1 MKIIIIILVAVLF
14 ISADLSVAQNY
25 WTNLNGPFGGNV
37 LEINKNNNGDLVVLR
52 GEGVYNSA
60 DNGVTWNAIPQG
72 MVNTNLSMTISPS
85 GVLYTGKS
93 TGGLWWTGNSGQS
106 WSFNP
111 ISVAPHSGLWASIY
125 LVKVSPTGQV
135 YINNHVSFNGGNN
148 FNAFN
153 YNGVNLFTNEYAF
166 NSSGHVYS
174 ATTNGI
180 FHSVNNAS
188 SWTNINGNL
197 PSVSASGLLTDNN
210 TLLAAIQ
217 GFGIF
222 KTSDNGNVWTEINN
236 GINDLNIV
244 KLYKDNSGNYFA
256 GTSTG
261 KVFRSSDQGNSWNHI
276 FISSPANRI
285 NSVYSEGNNIFIAS
299 SFGIFFSDN
308 NGITWS
314 ERNNSL
320 NIPIINT
327 LIFPG
332 QDQIMAASG
341 TGVQFSDDNG
351 QSWENRSTD
360 LPGMYVNSLLS
371 TDNNEVLA
379 SVRNSGIYRTSDN
392 GITWTNSGTGIPEA
406 YQSAD
411 ILISP
416 EGYVFASVN
425 TNNFPD
431 TLKIFHSSDNGN
443 TWSKIYQPETNDFN
457 KLEIDASGN
466 LYLFKLQS
474 FTTAILRSTDNG
486 STWSE
491 TDLSQ
496 FFFVTNF
503 TSSQNNLYFSVSG
516 NIYKSSDMGINWT
529 EIPRGGWQSSS
540 LNALSVNG
548 RGDIFVSVG
557 QEIYLSM
564 NDGVSWI
571 NAGSGIT
578 NNAYINK
585 FVFDDLNY
593 IYGLNYYYG
602 IFKSVHPTITGISA
616 NLSNSEIPDTYTLS
630 QNYPNPFNPS
640 TSINYYIPVSGKVK
654 LKVTD
659 ISGKEVAVL
668 VNEFQTKGDHKA
680 EFNSGINNISLS
692 SGIYFYTLETEGF
705 VSTRKMILLK

>member
-1 MKIIIIILVAVLF
+1 MKIIIIFLTAVLF
-14 ISADLSVAQNY
+14 ISTDLSFAQNY
-25 WTNLNGPFGGNV
+25 WTGLNGPFGGNV
-37 LEINKNNNGDLVVLR
+37 LEVNKGNNGNMVILR

-60 DNGVTWNAIPQG
+60 DNGETWSAIPQG
-72 MVNTNLSMTISPS
+72 MVNTNLSMTVSPS
-85 GVLYTGKS
+85 GIIYTGKS
-93 TGGLWWTGNSGQS
+93 TGGLWWTGNNGQS

-125 LVKVSPTGQV
+125 LVKVSPAGQV

-148 FNAFN
+148 FTAFS
-153 YNGVNLFTNEYAF
+153 YNGTNLLTSDYAF

-180 FHSVNNAS
+180 YYSTNNAS

-197 PSVSASGLLTDNN
+197 PSLSSSGILTDNN
-210 TLLAAIQ
+210 TLITAIH
-217 GFGIF
+217 GSGIF

-236 GINDLNIV
+236 GINDLNII
-244 KLYKDNSGNYFA
+244 KIYKDNSGNYFA

-276 FISSPANRI
+276 FISSSANRI
-285 NSVYSEGNNIFIAS
+285 NSIYSEGNNVVVTS

-308 NGITWS
+308 SGITWS
-314 ERNNSL
+314 ERNNNL

-327 LIFPG
+327 IIFPG
-332 QDQIMAASG
+332 ENQIMAASG

-360 LPGMYVNSLLS
+360 LPGMYVNSLLK

-392 GITWTNSGTGIPEA
+392 GITWNNSGTGIPEA

-416 EGYVFASVN
+416 EGYIFAGVN
-425 TNNFPD
+425 TIEFPD

-457 KLEIDASGN
+457 TLEIDASGN

-474 FTTAILRSTDNG
+474 FKTALLRSSDNG
-486 STWSE
+486 NTWTE
-491 TDLSQ
+491 IDLSE
-496 FFFVTNF
+496 FFFVSEF
-503 TSSQNNLYFSVSG
+503 TSSQNNLYISVSG
-516 NIYKSSDMGINWT
+516 NIYKSIDMGINWT
-529 EIPRGGWQSSS
+529 EIPRGGWQTSS
-540 LNALSVNG
+540 LNALSVNK
-548 RGDIFVSVG
+548 RGDIFVSAG
-557 QEIYLSM
+557 QDIYLSM

-571 NAGSGIT
+571 DAGSGIT
-578 NNAYINK
+578 NNAYINN
-585 FVFDDLNY
+585 FVFDNLNY

-602 IFKSVHPTITGISA
+602 IFKSAQPTITGIST
-616 NLSNSEIPDTYTLS
+616 NLSNSEIPDSYSLS
-630 QNYPNPFNPS
+630 QNFPNPFNPS
-640 TSINYYIPVSGKVK
+640 TVINYHIPVSGKVK

-659 ISGKEVAVL
+659 ISGKEVAML
-668 VNEFQTKGDHKA
+668 VNEFQSKGDYKA
-680 EFNSGINNISLS
+680 EFNSYNNNISLS
-692 SGIYFYTLETEGF
+692 SGIYFYTLETAGF
-705 VSTRKMILLK
+705 ISTRKMILLK